1 MMAKTTNI
9 VVQIEDDILKQLLDK
24 IGDLQLQI
32 LTLTSRI
39 DAMQVVAN

>member
-24 IGDLQLQI
+24 ISKLEKRVYDLEYK
-32 LTLTSRI
+32 
-39 DAMQVVAN
+39 VVFL